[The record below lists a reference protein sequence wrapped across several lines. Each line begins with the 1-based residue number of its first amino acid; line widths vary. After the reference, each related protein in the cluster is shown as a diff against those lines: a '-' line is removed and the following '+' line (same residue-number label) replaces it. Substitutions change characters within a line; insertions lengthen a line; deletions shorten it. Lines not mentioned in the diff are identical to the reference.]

1 MIGDA
6 HVYLNH
12 IEPLREQLVRKPRSF
27 PKLRINPDV
36 KGIDDFTYDDFTLEG
51 YKPHKAIK
59 MKMAV

>member
-1 MIGDA
+1 
-6 HVYLNH
+6 VYLNH